1 MKYPVLIAA
10 LLLLLS
16 LPALGD
22 EPVTTDPLQP
32 NSWQEDL
39 SPYIT
44 GRAFLTT
51 TDNERQIRM
60 LTAACARKVDDLLT
74 RLAGAKTEQEVGALI
89 RQIRHTET
97 ERDIAILSI
106 FIRNAEA
113 SGQYGLAQE
122 MKDQVARMRKF
133 GRSLQVAAK
142 P

>member
-10 LLLLLS
+10 LLLLVS
-16 LPALGD
+16 VPVLGD

-32 NSWQEDL
+32 NAWWEDL

-44 GRAFLTT
+44 GRAFLTSS
-51 TDNERQIRM
+51 DNERQIRL
-60 LTAACARKVDDLLT
+60 LTAECARKVDDLLN
-74 RLAGAKTEQEVGALI
+74 RLAAAKTEQEVGTLI
-89 RQIRHTET
+89 REIHRTET

-106 FIRNAEA
+106 FIRNAET

-133 GRSLQVAAK
+133 GRTLQVAATK
-142 P
+142 